1 MLDPIRRSLRR
12 TCGYVRSRVPGRTP
26 ARAATRARAGHVRI
40 AVVAPALAGALL
52 ALAASPPPRPEP
64 VIFPAGTVLPVRF
77 LHGIAGGRSPIGSE
91 VLVQTLAALVKDS
104 CVVIEPF
111 THVLGH
117 VASSRQ
123 GRRFGRPGEL
133 GLVFDSLEVSLH
145 HWERIGAV
153 LDSAEYASPGEI
165 ASSGEMAGGRGPTRG
180 RYVRAGAFIGMGALM
195 EEGIIPVALLE
206 GWRLVKRGPRPTIM
220 AGEVARLRL
229 TEPLRVLRANACVQ
243 TTSHEDLTT
252 IPILPHFVPR
262 TGDDRAGKHPG
273 DPINVI
279 LMGSQA
285 QIDTAFARAGW
296 VRAQAPSLRSLA
308 RGVTAAVVERK
319 AVGAP
324 VSTQYFEGRKQDLT
338 YELSGPNARYRHH
351 LRIWLLDDTTLTW
364 VGAADEDV
372 GLVVKPLRRTATH
385 RISPRMDDERDLV
398 VSELEATGCATLV
411 SYLELPDAITAGRNA
426 SGQRFRTDGRA
437 AAIRFKK
444 CW

>member
-1 MLDPIRRSLRR
+1 L
-12 TCGYVRSRVPGRTP
+12 
-26 ARAATRARAGHVRI
+26 AAG
-40 AVVAPALAGALL
+40 LALL
-52 ALAASPPPRPEP
+52 ALAAAPPRPEP
-64 VIFPAGTVLPVRF
+64 VLFPAGTVLPIRF
-77 LHGIAGGRSPIGSE
+77 LHGLAGGRSPVGSE

-104 CVVIEPF
+104 CVVVEPF

-133 GLVFDSLEVSLH
+133 ALVFDSLEVSPH
-145 HWERIGAV
+145 RWQPIGAV

-165 ASSGEMAGGRGPTRG
+165 SSAGELAGGRRPTRG

-195 EEGIIPVALLE
+195 EEGVIPVALLE
-206 GWRLVKRGPRPTIM
+206 GWHLIRRGPRPTIM

-229 TEPLRVLRANACVQ
+229 TEPLKVLRGNACVQ
-243 TTSHEDLTT
+243 TATHEDLTRV
-252 IPILPHFVPR
+252 PSLPRFVPR

-279 LMGSQA
+279 LMGSLA
-285 QIDTAFARAGW
+285 EIDTAFARASW
-296 VRAQAPSLRSLA
+296 VHAQAPSLRSLA

-338 YELSGPNARYRHH
+338 YELSGPNARFRHH
-351 LRIWLLDDTTLTW
+351 VRIWLLDDTTLTW
-364 VGAADEDV
+364 VAAADEDI
-372 GLVVKPLRRTATH
+372 GLVVNPFRRTATH

-411 SYLELPDAITAGRNA
+411 SYLELPDAVTSGRNA

-437 AAIRFKK
+437 AAIRFRK